1 MCHQD
6 SFLPSNTATGNR
18 SQMSHMSIES
28 LSQMYS
34 QSLRLKFGSAPAE
47 LFGKGE
53 HAEKSIVRRIQE
65 IKKLFESNNL
75 VNSKSQIEKSL
86 RGHGRE
92 DSMSL
97 SSLGG
102 GGGRTSASTNK
113 KPNTPDSRPKLD
125 AGLTNKGY
133 SQKKTTVIDT
143 ESDDDFI
150 D

>member
-1 MCHQD
+1 
-6 SFLPSNTATGNR
+6 
-18 SQMSHMSIES
+18 MSIES

-113 KPNTPDSRPKLD
+113 KPNKPDSRPKLD
-125 AGLTNKGY
+125 AGLINKGY
-133 SQKKTTVIDT
+133 SQKKNTVIDT